1 MNVEAGQVMLKG
13 LVNTKTSQLFAKE
26 ERTVGTGI
34 LQENEE
40 ASQKSCYGHFNFY
53 KCVKYTSHYVKDKS
67 LRAGKEDMV
76 ELRTPGSA

>member
-1 MNVEAGQVMLKG
+1 MLKG

-26 ERTVGTGI
+26 ERTVGTGFV
-34 LQENEE
+34 QGNGK
-40 ASQKSCYGHFNFY
+40 ASHKSWYGHFNFY
-53 KCVKYTSHYVKDKS
+53 KCVKYTSNYVKDKS